1 MNDLLQQYIE
11 YIAEPT
17 FRDFEHN
24 PGSMRHAYLA
34 CVAAYHAIDRAAHP
48 KSPGTLKKKWRSQS
62 FEFII
67 VDMIAHKF
75 KHVISDDEK
84 APTPQ
89 GHIPMTWLVFGRG
102 TYNSGA
108 YNTRSFNA
116 GGIDLHNLYF
126 VIRDLIKFLRQQAGS
141 PP

>member
-1 MNDLLQQYIE
+1 MNDLLKQYIE
-11 YIAEPT
+11 CIVEPT
-17 FRDFEHN
+17 FRDFEHE

-34 CVAAYHAIDRAAHP
+34 CVAAYHAIDWAAYP
-48 KSPGTLKKKWRSQS
+48 KKPGTLRKEWRCQS

-67 VDMIAHKF
+67 VDMITHKL

-89 GHIPMTWLVFGRG
+89 GHIPMTWLVFG
-102 TYNSGA
+102 SEV
-108 YNTRSFNA
+108 YNTRLFNA

-126 VIRDLIKFLRQQAGS
+126 VIRDLIKFLRQQAGA